1 MWSPWRQHFEENARR
16 PLPVVEAAGVPP
28 RWQAP
33 LCRSLAIFQV
43 GEGGEGRIVREI
55 ERSHLAGVDADYRAA
70 LKLFVKEE
78 GRHARILAA
87 MVRALG
93 GSLRGSAWT
102 DRLFVHGRRLLG
114 LRLKLLVLL
123 VAEVIGI
130 GFYGMIAERLGTC
143 SMGQVLREIC
153 GDEEAHLEFHCGFFR
168 QQTASPWRRAIFSA
182 VWFVVAAAACTL
194 VLIDHRATLRALAI
208 EGAPRRLWSLVTGV
222 RRRVCEAQAAAPV
235 LA

>member
-16 PLPVVEAAGVPP
+16 PLPMVEAAGVPAS
-28 RWQAP
+28 WQAP

-43 GEGGEGRIVREI
+43 GESGEGRIVREI
-55 ERSHLAGVDADYRAA
+55 ERSQLSGVDADYRAS

-114 LRLKLLVLL
+114 LR
-123 VAEVIGI
+123 
-130 GFYGMIAERLGTC
+130 
-143 SMGQVLREIC
+143 
-153 GDEEAHLEFHCGFFR
+153 
-168 QQTASPWRRAIFSA
+168 
-182 VWFVVAAAACTL
+182 
-194 VLIDHRATLRALAI
+194 
-208 EGAPRRLWSLVTGV
+208 
-222 RRRVCEAQAAAPV
+222 
-235 LA
+235 